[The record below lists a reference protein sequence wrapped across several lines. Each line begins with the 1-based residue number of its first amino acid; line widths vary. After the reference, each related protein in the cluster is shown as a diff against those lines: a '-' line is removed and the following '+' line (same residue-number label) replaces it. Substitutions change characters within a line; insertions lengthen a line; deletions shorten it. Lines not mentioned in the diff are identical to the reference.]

1 MPDQQAQP
9 NILFVFSDQHR
20 WCDLGCYGNDQ
31 VYSPNLD
38 AFAGEAVR
46 FSHCVSNCP
55 VCVPVRGSMLTGLQ
69 PLRHG
74 AITNDLP
81 MWHSVTSI
89 GDVLSEAGYHTGYV
103 GKWHLAGVPRDQ
115 FIPRGEGRYGFAEW
129 KVCECNHDYMH
140 AYYYDEEN
148 RRVEIEGY
156 EPITQTDLAMDF
168 VRRNAVPRNAG
179 QPWGLVLSWS
189 PPHDP
194 YRLLPASYLE
204 RYEGMDIRL
213 RPNVPERIMHT
224 LTRYLTREQI
234 VENYRGYYAHITALD
249 QQFGRLMRALE
260 ESGQAQNTIVV
271 YTSDHGDMLGSQG
284 LTNKQLPYDES
295 IRVPLLARWPGH
307 TRVGVSD
314 ELIGLVDLPVSL
326 LGLAGLRFPGPV
338 DGADLQALFTNAPP
352 TEITTAEPRG
362 SAVRSEPRPALG
374 APHSEETPLTG
385 LTTNGGRGPKA
396 IYIFDLIPCH
406 QAMDRGGTEWRGV
419 RTQRYTLARSA
430 GDEGFALYDNE
441 QDPYQMRNLIAD
453 PAMAQLKQELLATLG
468 DFIALHDGVPRE
480 SGVLPWE
487 ELVRRFGYVE
497 AWNKSQA
504 YFGRPP
510 LA

>member
-1 MPDQQAQP
+1 MPDQQARS

-20 WCDLGCYGNDQ
+20 WCDLGCYGNEQ
-31 VYSPNLD
+31 VHSPNLD

-46 FSHCVSNCP
+46 FSHCVANCP
-55 VCVPVRGSMLTGLQ
+55 VCVPMRGSMLTGLQ

-115 FIPRGEGRYGFAEW
+115 FIARGEGRYGFSEW

-140 AYYYDEEN
+140 AYYYDEED

-156 EPITQTDLAMDF
+156 EPIAQTDLAIDF
-168 VRRNAVPRNAG
+168 VRRNAG
-179 QPWGLVLSWS
+179 KPWGLVLSWS

-194 YRLLPASYLE
+194 YRLLPARYLE

-213 RPNVPERIMHT
+213 RPNVPERIMNT
-224 LTRYLTREQI
+224 LTRLLSREQI
-234 VENYRGYYAHITALD
+234 IDNCRGYYAHITALD
-249 QQFGRLMRALE
+249 EQFGRLLCALQ
-260 ESGQAQNTIVV
+260 ESGQAQKTIVV

-295 IRVPLLARWPGH
+295 ILVPLLVRWPGH
-307 TRVGVSD
+307 TLVGVNN

-326 LGLAGLRFPGPV
+326 LGLAGLRFPAAV
-338 DGADLQALFTNAPP
+338 DGDDLHALFTD
-352 TEITTAEPRG
+352 PR
-362 SAVRSEPRPALG
+362 AI
-374 APHSEETPLTG
+374 
-385 LTTNGGRGPKA
+385 GPQA
-396 IYIFDLIPCH
+396 CYIFDLIPCH
-406 QAMDRGGTEWRGV
+406 QAMDRGGSEWRGL

-430 GDEGFALYDNE
+430 SDGGFALYDNE
-441 QDPYQMRNLIAD
+441 QDPYQMHNLIAD
-453 PAMAQLKQELLATLG
+453 SAAAPLKRELLARLD
-468 DFIALHDGVPRE
+468 DFIAQHDKLV
-480 SGVLPWE
+480 PWE
-487 ELVRRFGYVE
+487 ELIRQFGYVE

-510 LA
+510 LE

>member
-1 MPDQQAQP
+1 MPDRSARP
-9 NILFVFSDQHR
+9 NILLVFSDQHR

-38 AFAGEAVR
+38 TFAAEGVR

-55 VCVPVRGSMLTGLQ
+55 VCVPMRGSMLTGLH

-81 MWHSVTSI
+81 MWHCVTSI
-89 GDVLSEAGYHTGYV
+89 GDVLAGAGYHTGYV
-103 GKWHLAGVPRDQ
+103 GKWHLAGTPRDQ
-115 FIPRGEGRYGFAEW
+115 AIPRGEGRHGFAEW
-129 KVCECNHDYMH
+129 KVCECNHDYMR
-140 AYYYDEEN
+140 AYYYDEDN

-156 EPITQTDLAMDF
+156 EPIAQTDLAIEF
-168 VRRNAVPRNAG
+168 VRRNAVRRNAG
-179 QPWGLVLSWS
+179 KPWGLVLSWG

-194 YRLLPASYLE
+194 YHRLPAAYLE
-204 RYEGMDIRL
+204 RYAETEMRL
-213 RPNVPERIMHT
+213 RPNVPKRVMNT

-234 VENYRGYYAHITALD
+234 IENYRGYYAHISALD
-249 QQFGRLMRALE
+249 EQFGRLMGALE
-260 ESGQAQNTIVV
+260 ESGQTRNTIVV

-295 IRVPLLARWPGH
+295 ILVPLIARWPGR
-307 TRVGVSD
+307 TMIGVTD
-314 ELIGLVDLPVSL
+314 ELIGLVDLPASL
-326 LGLAGLRFPGPV
+326 LGLAGLSFPDEV
-338 DGADLQALFTNAPP
+338 DGADLHDLFTGAPP
-352 TEITTAEPRG
+352 T
-362 SAVRSEPRPALG
+362 
-374 APHSEETPLTG
+374 
-385 LTTNGGRGPKA
+385 GPEA

-430 GDEGFALYDNE
+430 SDEGFALYDNE
-441 QDPYQMRNLIAD
+441 QDPYQMRNLVAD
-453 PAMAQLKQELLATLG
+453 PAAASVKRELLAML
-468 DFIALHDGVPRE
+468 DEFIARHDRL
-480 SGVLPWE
+480 LPWD
-487 ELVRRFGYVE
+487 ELIRQYGYVE

-510 LA
+510 LE